1 MFYTAIPPCA
11 RLTKSG
17 DDARAPSLCRCHPGT
32 AEGLLLEFPLAA
44 TDPSPVSFSAGWGQ
58 QAGAMWPRKR
68 DFLGD
73 LIGAL
78 AVMMMP
84 FAFLIFGALQ

>member
-1 MFYTAIPPCA
+1 MRPFETPPSA
-11 RLTKSG
+11 RRTSSG
-17 DDARAPSLCRCHPGT
+17 DEARAPSLCRCHPGR
-32 AEGLLLEFPLAA
+32 AEGLLFKFPLAV

-58 QAGAMWPRKR
+58 QAGAMWTRKR

-84 FAFLIFGALQ
+84 FAFLIFGAFQ